1 MNVNFHAS
9 EKRIHKESLEIGDIG
24 NCIEKISDNWPKNF
38 DTVPRVSTQ
47 NAILATIF
55 IDRPRPDVSAESFG
69 TVLEFLAKSEM
80 QFLH

>member
-1 MNVNFHAS
+1 M
-9 EKRIHKESLEIGDIG
+9 
-24 NCIEKISDNWPKNF
+24 
-38 DTVPRVSTQ
+38 PRVSTQ

-80 QFLH
+80 QFWYADVWTLGVYSKYNYALKVLELCQNVGS